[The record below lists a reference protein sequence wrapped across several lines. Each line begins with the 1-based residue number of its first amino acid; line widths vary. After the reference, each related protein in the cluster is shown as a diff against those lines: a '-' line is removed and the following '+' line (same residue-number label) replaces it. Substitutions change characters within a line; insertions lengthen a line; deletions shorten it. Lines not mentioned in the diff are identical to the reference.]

1 MMSLLVDTSFLFA
14 LINDNDRHHTT
25 CVETARTIT
34 GRLIIPL
41 TVLPE
46 IAYLLDSRLGHHVMR
61 QFIRQ
66 ITQSVWTLVVPD
78 TTDLIRAAAVL
89 DQYQDS
95 RLDFVDATLVA
106 IAERL
111 HIEQI
116 LTLDRRHFQ
125 LIRPSHCPAFKLL
138 PAAL

>member
-1 MMSLLVDTSFLFA
+1 MSLLVDTSFLFA
-14 LINDNDRHHTT
+14 LMNSNERHHAA
-25 CVETARTIT
+25 CVQTASTVK
-34 GRLIIPL
+34 GRLIVPL

-61 QFIRQ
+61 QFVHQ
-66 ITQSVWTLVVPD
+66 ITQPVWTLVAPD
-78 TTDLIRAAAVL
+78 SADLVRAASVL

-111 HIEQI
+111 RIERI

-125 LIRPSHCPAFKLL
+125 IIRPSHCTAFELL
-138 PAAL
+138 PTNL

>member
-1 MMSLLVDTSFLFA
+1 MSLLVDTSFLFA
-14 LINDNDRHHTT
+14 LMNRNDRHHAA
-25 CVETARTIT
+25 CAETARSVTS
-34 GRLIIPL
+34 RLIVPL

-61 QFIRQ
+61 QFVHQ
-66 ITQSVWTLVVPD
+66 ITQSIWTLAAPD
-78 TTDLIRAAAVL
+78 AADLARAAAVL

-111 HIEQI
+111 HVERI

-125 LIRPSHCPAFKLL
+125 LMRPSHCTAFELL
-138 PAAL
+138 PANL